1 MWYACPCRC
10 MCMHERGENG
20 ITQLPSFWHRNSA
33 LSLTHNQAPLLCLRL
48 LSTPCFYTVQVPAVS
63 LPGSTSLPNFIKD
76 GAMFPNP
83 SLLRTQWCGPTLT
96 LWRRVLLSNG
106 QLAPNVFMQWCSSG
120 GSEIMANHNIQPEP
134 GFTALWCLCPNISK

>member
-33 LSLTHNQAPLLCLRL
+33 LSLTHNQVPLLCLRL

-63 LPGSTSLPNFIKD
+63 LPGSTSLPNFIKI

-96 LWRRVLLSNG
+96 LWGRVLLSNG
-106 QLAPNVFMQWCSSG
+106 LVPACPREHLCNFPAAEVQR
-120 GSEIMANHNIQPEP
+120 
-134 GFTALWCLCPNISK
+134 LWQIPIYSWH